1 MNLVER
7 IATVLLFGMI
17 LWGLG
22 SLETRMNKLEN
33 IHVIKICPNR
43 EVLNV
48 NTLP

>member
-22 SLETRMNKLEN
+22 RCETRLNKLEEMN
-33 IHVIKICPNR
+33 IIKVCPSR
-43 EVLNV
+43 DV
-48 NTLP
+48 NYEKM